1 MEELFETYTDEE
13 ILDEI
18 TSRYS
23 LEEIHD
29 QYDDEALRYDIV
41 QRFLFEDLVDLY
53 EPNEILEEL
62 DNEAISE
69 YLSDAGY
76 FVRRDEDDAVEFLK
90 EMSKFDGYLDLSDYG
105 NPAFRQSDCIE
116 LINDIAQ
123 REGWDYLYELL
134 EKR

>member
-1 MEELFETYTDEE
+1 MEEIFENFTDEE

-18 TSRYS
+18 TNRYS
-23 LEEIHD
+23 VEEIND
-29 QYDDEALRYDIV
+29 QYDDKALRYDV
-41 QRFLFEDLVDLY
+41 AQRFLFADLVDLY

-69 YLSDAGY
+69 YLSDVGY
-76 FVRRDEDDAVEFLK
+76 FVRRDEDEAIEDLK
-90 EMSKFDGYLDLSDYG
+90 ESGKLDTDIDLTDCG
-105 NPAFRQSDCIE
+105 NTMLRQSDCIE
-116 LINDIAQ
+116 LINELTQ